1 LLPSLVR
8 LLGTARYCSVLR
20 WASRPGSPGRR
31 CRCRIRPTKNLLAGG
46 TGGCGRT
53 RCGVRRQ
60 V

>member
-1 LLPSLVR
+1 V
-8 LLGTARYCSVLR
+8 SVT
-20 WASRPGSPGRR
+20 WTRPVLWRR
-31 CRCRIRPTKNLLAGG
+31 FRVRPTKNPLAGG

>member
-1 LLPSLVR
+1 LRLQLVV
-8 LLGTARYCSVLR
+8 SN
-20 WASRPGSPGRR
+20 PGPAPVPGAAVAHVV
-31 CRCRIRPTKNLLAGG
+31 RPTKNPLAGG

>member
-1 LLPSLVR
+1 LLLRVCS
-8 LLGTARYCSVLR
+8 ARWCCCVPR
-20 WASRPGSPGRR
+20 VPARPGRR
-31 CRCRIRPTKNLLAGG
+31 CRSCVRPTKNPLAGG